1 MDQSQKYPTTVSKP
15 DDEAESLHISETK
28 DDITVYEEEEGFTEE
43 EEYYEEEENM
53 TTHHIVIENKA
64 MSL

>member
-1 MDQSQKYPTTVSKP
+1 MDQAQKDPTYVSEP

-28 DDITVYEEEEGFTEE
+28 DDITVYEEEEGCTEE
-43 EEYYEEEENM
+43 EEYYEEEEKM